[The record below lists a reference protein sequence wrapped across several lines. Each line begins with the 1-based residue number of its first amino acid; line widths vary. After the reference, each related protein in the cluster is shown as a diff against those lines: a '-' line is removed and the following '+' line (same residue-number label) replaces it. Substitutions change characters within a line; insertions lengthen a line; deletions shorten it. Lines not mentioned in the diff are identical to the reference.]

1 MARGKKSSVLA
12 SLFGF
17 KKQSAGGEKPPEEE
31 AVGRP
36 QQQPRHYQGTR
47 RVRPSDDDGDYYYGR
62 HWYADRDIDRRASE
76 FIERVHRGMLTNGDQ
91 DGG

>member
-1 MARGKKSSVLA
+1 MGRGKKSVIA

-17 KKQSAGGEKPPEEE
+17 KKQSTGEKPPEEE
-31 AVGRP
+31 VVGRP
-36 QQQPRHYQGTR
+36 QQPRHYQGAT

-76 FIERVHRGMLTNGDQ
+76 FIERVYRGMLTNGDQ